1 MFHVALWKVCCGSI
15 AGIAGGSGS
24 WSAIGPNMFQHF
36 FGIQRNDME
45 VLGKPTSWN
54 RIPMDFQQLNPHLD
68 NDRITSSFLIRGSG
82 LLQMIRSEKFHW
94 EKREITLSKR
104 RISWGNRRSP
114 IVNIKGPCFFFF
126 TATSCL
132 GHSEVPLCSAAVL
145 AYQNPRR
152 MWVWVKLI
160 TQNVCS
166 MPVNSRQLETITR
179 CMGPLVQQFWSIP
192 TFGSPHFLGRGR
204 QKMEIYKMGFS
215 RKGVCISYGFF
226 NWETNT
232 KKCGIL
238 FVEWVQPTIHIP
250 KCTIFQ
256 FCSLVIDGHCMPLC
270 SLENLGI

>member
-24 WSAIGPNMFQHF
+24 WSAIGPNMSQHF

-54 RIPMDFQQLNPHLD
+54 SRIPMDSQQLNPHLD

-82 LLQMIRSEKFHW
+82 LLQMIRSENLHW
-94 EKREITLSKR
+94 EKREITLSKP
-104 RISWGNRRSP
+104 RSFGG
-114 IVNIKGPCFFFF
+114 IEGVLLSTSRVLAFFS
-126 TATSCL
+126 ATSFL
-132 GHSEVPLCSAAVL
+132 GHSEVPLCSTAVL

-160 TQNVCS
+160 THNVWS

-192 TFGSPHFLGRGR
+192 KFGSPHFLGGGR

-215 RKGVCISYGFF
+215 RKGVCISFFF

-232 KKCGIL
+232 KNAEYCMWSECNQL
-238 FVEWVQPTIHIP
+238 YP
-250 KCTIFQ
+250 KYGTIFQ
-256 FCSLVIDGHCMPLC
+256 LCALVIDGHCMPLC